1 MQVPESF
8 RYVDGDTVHDSATIA
23 AEAAALAARTPAGST
38 VQLRGAS
45 ALETIAALAGLDGHA
60 ARVELL
66 PAGVEAEP
74 GRSEGFPT
82 RWVIFSSGSTGEPK
96 PVEHELASL
105 ARAVRVEDGQRTWG
119 LMYDPSR
126 LAGLAVV
133 LQALGSGSTLVE
145 ARHGSIAERVDAM
158 RAGKVTALSATPT
171 LWRQML
177 QSGRTEGWPLER
189 ITLGGEVA
197 DQRILDALAHEFPG
211 ARITHIFAASET
223 GVAFAVGDGLE
234 GFPVRYLETPPRGV
248 ALDVRDGILWVHSP
262 SSSLAGPDGFASTG
276 DVVEIRDGRV
286 HFAGRLS
293 GMANVGGTKVF
304 PEQVER
310 VLRDHPGVADV
321 VVTAKANPFS
331 GQVLIARVLPLDP
344 AAGRELGVAVRRWAA
359 ERLSSPAVPAQVVIV
374 SELASSA
381 NGKVVRS

>member
-1 MQVPESF
+1 MQLPESF
-8 RYVDGDTVHDSATIA
+8 RYIDGDTVHDSAMIA
-23 AEAAALAARTPAGST
+23 AEAAALVARTTAGST
-38 VQLRGAS
+38 VRLHGAS
-45 ALETIAALAGLDGHA
+45 TLEVVAALIGLDGHA

-66 PAGVEAEP
+66 PAGVAAE
-74 GRSEGFPT
+74 EGHSDGLPT

-105 ARAVRVEDGQRTWG
+105 ARAVRGDDGPRTWG

-133 LQALGSGSTLVE
+133 LQAIGSGSTLVE

-171 LWRQML
+171 LWRQIL
-177 QSGRTEGWPLER
+177 QSGHTDGWSLER

-197 DQRILDALAHEFPG
+197 DQRTLDALAREFPG

-234 GFPVRYLETPPRGV
+234 GFPARYLETPPRGI
-248 ALDVRDGILWVHSP
+248 ALDVRDGILWVHNP

-276 DVVEIRDGRV
+276 DVVEVRDGRV
-286 HFAGRLS
+286 YFAGRLS

-310 VLRDHPGVADV
+310 VIREHPAVADV

-359 ERLSSPAVPAQVVIV
+359 DRLPGPAVPAQVVIV
-374 SELASSA
+374 PKLESSA